1 VEEDVFMVDDDDGN
15 EREMLEVE
23 EGEVVVEELVV
34 EVGERIEELLLEI
47 EITVCRVVAEE
58 VEMDGK
64 ALLEV
69 LLFMN

>member
-58 VEMDGK
+58 VEKDGK
-64 ALLEV
+64 ALLEI